1 MGADDPGSHA
11 HRGPTPRTDVMFGQ
25 AGHLY
30 VYFTYGMHWCVN
42 VVCGEVGVASA
53 VLLRAVTPLDG
64 LDVMRVRRPK
74 ARRNVDLCNGPAK
87 LASAFGFDGGYDGLD
102 LQHNGVGVQII
113 DDGTHHRRVRPTPFG
128 SDSPM
133 VRRFRG
139 DGRCQASPTSAD
151 PGPDHHTVIRGSSS
165 VAATQNDR
173 ERPTHRPLRSN
184 AADAPPRFRP
194 SHCAG

>member
-1 MGADDPGSHA
+1 VSRLPQSFFARPGIDVAPELLNKVLVAPGVRGRIVEVEAYMGADDPGSHA

-113 DDGTHHRRVRPTPFG
+113 DDGTPPPTRPANTVRVGLTHGAEIPWRWTVPGVADVSRP
-128 SDSPM
+128 
-133 VRRFRG
+133 
-139 DGRCQASPTSAD
+139 
-151 PGPDHHTVIRGSSS
+151 
-165 VAATQNDR
+165 
-173 ERPTHRPLRSN
+173 RP
-184 AADAPPRFRP
+184 
-194 SHCAG
+194 